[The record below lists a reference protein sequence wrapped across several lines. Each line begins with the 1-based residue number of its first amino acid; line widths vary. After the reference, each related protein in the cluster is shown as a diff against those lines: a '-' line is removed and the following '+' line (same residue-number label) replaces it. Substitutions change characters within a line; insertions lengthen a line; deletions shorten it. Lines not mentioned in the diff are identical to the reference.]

1 MANIAPY
8 LQEQNAEHLWANAL
22 RHANISDSM
31 DNPSDISRLSGNW
44 RFFGK
49 DLDLCSAGLM
59 SVPRIA
65 QEFQAYL
72 EKKLKKDAS
81 IVSIHDIQAFVA
93 DKIWEAKLKNDA
105 ILNPALKLQAQFWQC
120 DRTYRARLHEAMVK
134 SGKWF
139 LEEIKTLHAL
149 GGVAMSS
156 EQFQQYLQEYGDRQQ
171 RFLDDLLNQRQAD
184 AKRLVA
190 QEMSKALNQLPE
202 GQ

>member
-31 DNPSDISRLSGNW
+31 DNPSDVSRLAGNW

-49 DLDLCSAGLM
+49 DIDLCSAGLM

-171 RFLDDLLNQRQAD
+171 KFLDDLLNQRQAD